1 MIGTRW
7 HWSKCRLNC
16 LFGSLEITAKWATG
30 WKEAFCI
37 LSAHF
42 IFNVYQLKACKN
54 TSWCRNVN
62 KRGLQSRRWTRKAS
76 GHLPVVDSRGQL
88 LLSLIP
94 VSPQAKV
101 LILLLLFGL
110 YFYDHPRCSRC
121 RPSHIIKKQGSAGER
136 GLRTTPSYRAATHS
150 VPLWWKPLV
159 WHYTACVCLKCI
171 GSENHGGGRARH
183 LVSVWN
189 TRK

>member
-1 MIGTRW
+1 MTLPRKRW
-7 HWSKCRLNC
+7 HWSKWSWTVPWKTSRMSHRLE
-16 LFGSLEITAKWATG
+16 GSVSHTVCT
-30 WKEAFCI
+30 F
-37 LSAHF
+37 F
-42 IFNVYQLKACKN
+42 FNVYQLKACKN
-54 TSWCRNVN
+54 TFWCRNVN
-62 KRGLQSRRWTRKAS
+62 KRGLQSRRWTCKAS

-121 RPSHIIKKQGSAGER
+121 RPSHIIKKTGSAGER
-136 GLRTTPSYRAATHS
+136 GLRTTPSYRAATHF
-150 VPLWWKPLV
+150 VPLWWKPLF

-189 TRK
+189 TRE